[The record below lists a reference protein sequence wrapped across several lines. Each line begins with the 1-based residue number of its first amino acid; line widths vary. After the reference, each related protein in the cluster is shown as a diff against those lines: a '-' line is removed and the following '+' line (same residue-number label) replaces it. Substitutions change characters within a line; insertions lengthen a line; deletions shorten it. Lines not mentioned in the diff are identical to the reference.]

1 MNPRYFS
8 AKPLCEKCEEAI
20 KRRQEHVDA
29 FIEFNAALPVESTST
44 WTKLCQVWK
53 PIESDNPFK
62 RTGTGACLILAGALL
77 DLPPVVSEA
86 NVRLRL
92 AEEDAKGH

>member
-8 AKPLCEKCEEAI
+8 AETFVRKCEEAI

-44 WTKLCQVWK
+44 WTKLCQVW
-53 PIESDNPFK
+53 EADRSQTNPFK
-62 RTGTGACLILAGALL
+62 RTGTGACLILGWCFT
-77 DLPPVVSEA
+77 
-86 NVRLRL
+86 
-92 AEEDAKGH
+92 